1 MTVVP
6 VETDSPRPS
15 RLARLADFAYR
26 RRRAVLVGWIIALF
40 VSVALMAAVG
50 GVFSADYST
59 PGSDSRA
66 AATALK
72 TQFPTRSPET
82 VDVVWQTQT
91 ATAAQIDAFLRQAA
105 SLKGIGAAPPAA
117 AAQHSPDGT
126 LSIARLPLTVRAP
139 DVPKAT
145 GKKLL
150 AMRAAAQ
157 KQGIRVELGGEVIQ
171 TAQMGAISSE
181 AFGITAAAIVLL
193 VALGTVVAAGLPLL
207 LALFGLGIATSLV
220 GVLAAVIATPDWS
233 VTLAAMLGIGV
244 GIDYALL
251 ILTRHRAALAKGVD
265 VHDSIVES
273 VATAGRSVL
282 VAGTTVVISLL
293 GLFAMGLHY
302 LYGAALAAIIAVLVV
317 MVGALTLLPA
327 LLGLVG
333 HKIESM
339 RVPGIHHKETDS
351 PLAARWSRAVQRRP
365 WLAAG
370 IGIVILLAL
379 AAPATSL
386 RLGFPDAGND
396 RTVTTTRHA
405 DDLITQK
412 FGPGANGPLLIV
424 SKTSDKAGVTKL
436 AGLVARQ
443 PGIATVAPPV
453 FNPAGDV
460 AIILAT
466 PTTSPQATKTR
477 DLIARLRDGRLNGA
491 GVPVLVGGRTAE
503 AVDQAT
509 ATKNRLPLFIGVVVG
524 LSLLLLLAAFRS
536 LVVAIKA
543 AIMNLLSVGAAYG
556 VVSVLAHG
564 GFFGTLVGIDT
575 ATPVPPFIPVI
586 MFAVLFGL
594 SMDYEVF
601 LLSRVREEWLAG
613 NNTADAVTLGLTRTA
628 RVISAAAAIMVLVFG
643 ALALS
648 PEVFLK
654 LIGLGLA
661 TAVFVDATVVRL
673 VLVPAVMQLL
683 GDRNWWM
690 PGWLDR
696 LIPGAQ
702 LEAEEPVAVRA

>member
-6 VETDSPRPS
+6 VDTDSLRPS

-26 RRRAVLVGWIIALF
+26 RRRAVLVGWIVALF
-40 VSVALMAAVG
+40 VSIGLMAAIG

-72 TQFPTRSPET
+72 TQFPSRSPET
-82 VDVVWQTQT
+82 VDVVWDTKT
-91 ATAAQIDAFLRQAA
+91 ATAAQIDAFLREAA
-105 SLKGIGAAPPAA
+105 GLKGIGAAPPAA
-117 AAQHSPDGT
+117 SAQISPDGS
-126 LSIARLPLTVRAP
+126 LAIARLPLTVRAP
-139 DVPKAT
+139 DVPKTT

-251 ILTRHRAALAKGVD
+251 ILTRHRAALANGVD

-327 LLGLVG
+327 LLGLFG
-333 HKIESM
+333 HKIEKL

-351 PLAARWSRAVQRRP
+351 PLAARWSRGVQWRP

-405 DDLITQK
+405 YDLITQR

-436 AGLVARQ
+436 AGLLAHQ
-443 PGIATVAPPV
+443 PGIASVAKPA

-460 AIILAT
+460 AVILAT
-466 PTTSPQATKTR
+466 PTTSPQATATR
-477 DLIARLRDGRLNGA
+477 DLIARLRDGRLDAA

-503 AVDQAT
+503 AVDQSA
-509 ATKNRLPLFIGVVVG
+509 ATKSRLPLFIGVVVG

-536 LVVAIKA
+536 VVVAIKA

-601 LLSRVREEWLAG
+601 LLSRVREEYLAG
-613 NNTADAVTLGLTRTA
+613 NSTADAVTLGLTRTA

-696 LIPGAQ
+696 LIPGAR
-702 LEAEEPVAVRA
+702 LEAEERVAVRA